1 MLFCCYLECNYE
13 FKWQCHPYLWDVD
26 GVRLPMEGGWI
37 VIHVSNLDV
46 DGVFDNLREETP
58 SVIHL
63 HQLPDRDL

>member
-1 MLFCCYLECNYE
+1 
-13 FKWQCHPYLWDVD
+13 
-26 GVRLPMEGGWI
+26 MEGGWI